1 MMRALRNKH
10 NVKWTSF
17 IVAAVFVLGVGA
29 YALMGAGN
37 VAKAAPTSSI
47 GVVDQANMV
56 QQNSALGMEYQQ
68 RMSAAATEL
77 QKEFDAKSANM
88 SEAEKQQYFSEMQEK
103 FNAKHAEIQKDI
115 QGKIDAAVKEVAD
128 KKGLSLVVDKAV
140 VLYGGVNI
148 TGEVQTALTNALAKE
163 AKAGS
168 KDAKPAA
175 KPAEEKK

>member
-17 IVAAVFVLGVGA
+17 IIAIVFVLGVGA

-37 VAKAAPTSSI
+37 VANAAPTSSI
-47 GVVDQANMV
+47 GVVDQTNMV

-68 RMSAAATEL
+68 KMSAAASEL
-77 QKEFDAKSANM
+77 QNEFDAKSANM

-103 FNAKHAEIQKDI
+103 FNAKHAEIQKNI

-128 KKGLSLVVDKAV
+128 KKGLSLVVDKAA
-140 VLYGGVNI
+140 VLYGGVDI
-148 TGEVQTALTNALAKE
+148 TNEVQTALTNALSKE
-163 AKAGS
+163 AKS
-168 KDAKPAA
+168 ENKDAQSA
-175 KPAEEKK
+175 EKKG